1 MQGFMPTLPIEV
13 EALGK
18 LLPPYS
24 LLLLFHVSGKA
35 VSTCQWKKQAESVF
49 TPRRNLQTM
58 GLGAKLHV
66 FLAAILPFMQ
76 KKASLCITNQR
87 WKRANSVQSYW
98 DLSSSL
104 QQGAELFSWA
114 AGCCLLTVCVT

>member
-18 LLPPYS
+18 LLPSYS

-35 VSTCQWKKQAESVF
+35 VSTCQWKKQAESAF
-49 TPRRNLQTM
+49 APRRNLQTM

-76 KKASLCITNQR
+76 KKPPFA
-87 WKRANSVQSYW
+87 
-98 DLSSSL
+98 
-104 QQGAELFSWA
+104 
-114 AGCCLLTVCVT
+114 